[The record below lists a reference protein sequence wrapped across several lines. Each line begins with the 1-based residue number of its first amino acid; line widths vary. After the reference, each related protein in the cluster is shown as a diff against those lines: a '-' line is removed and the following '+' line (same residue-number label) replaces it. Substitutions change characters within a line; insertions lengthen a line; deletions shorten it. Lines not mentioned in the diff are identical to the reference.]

1 MATKKQPESANGK
14 TKVLVVD
21 DHSVIRQ
28 GLARLIEMQPDLVVC
43 GEAANA
49 AESLEAI
56 KTLSPD
62 IAIVDILLDRDIS
75 GLELIKQIRTNH
87 FQLPVLVLS
96 MYDETVFAERVVR
109 AGAKGYVMKTEP
121 PEVIIVAIRRILE
134 GKIYLSDN
142 MSTRM
147 LSSFVKGRGEPAE
160 FSVSR
165 LTDRELEILELIGR
179 GLGTSKI
186 AEKLFLSVKTVE
198 THRTHIK
205 QKLQLGDGSRL
216 LQYAIEWVQIESVF

>member
-1 MATKKQPESANGK
+1 MATKKQSESEKGK

-49 AESLEAI
+49 PDCLEAI

-62 IAIVDILLDRDIS
+62 IVIVDILLDKDIS
-75 GLELIKQIRTNH
+75 GLELIKQIRSNY

-96 MYDETVFAERVVR
+96 MYDETVFAERVIR

-121 PEVIIVAIRRILE
+121 PEVIIVAIRRILG

-147 LSSFVKGRGEPAE
+147 LSSFVKGRGQPAE
-160 FSVSR
+160 LSVSR
-165 LTDRELEILELIGR
+165 LTDRELEILELVGR

-186 AEKLFLSVKTVE
+186 AARAFVCKP
-198 THRTHIK
+198 
-205 QKLQLGDGSRL
+205 
-216 LQYAIEWVQIESVF
+216 

>member
-216 LQYAIEWVQIESVF
+216 LQYAIEWVQSESVF